1 MVSNVFTYYNTERRD
16 SQQHERCECILNKPM
31 NTNTPQPTTI
41 DYSDENQKTIVKE
54 EEKPTTLTPTSTP
67 TPTTTIP
74 IIMSNSKPINIS
86 TSITNKSHQQQIQH
100 HRSSHHHRSNNNKQG
115 AKEVA
120 GSPSISTKTS
130 ESNTDLVAATNSS
143 ESSSLNSPVHL
154 LSPPTSTASKSRLNS
169 TSMNSYSSTTNSNST
184 ILNTTAT
191 CCSSVPTVG
200 SYESYT
206 TIYKRLMRS
215 LSNSLISGENN
226 PEDAETQQDQQNK
239 QQQPSFKRSQF
250 SSSRENVPECNYATI
265 SPPICQKCVCFNS
278 SLFFILIT

>member
-16 SQQHERCECILNKPM
+16 SQQHDRCECILNKPV

-86 TSITNKSHQQQIQH
+86 TSITNKSQQQTQH
-100 HRSSHHHRSNNNKQG
+100 HRSNHHHRSNTKQ
-115 AKEVA
+115 AKEAA

-184 ILNTTAT
+184 ILNTTAN

-226 PEDAETQQDQQNK
+226 PPEDAEQQEHQK
-239 QQQPSFKRSQF
+239 LQQPSFKRSQF

-265 SPPICQKCVCFNS
+265 SPPICQKCVCFNFNS
-278 SLFFILIT
+278 SLFLI

>member
-1 MVSNVFTYYNTERRD
+1 MLKSKRNSNKAMVSNVFTYYNTERRD
-16 SQQHERCECILNKPM
+16 SQQHDRCECILNKPM

-54 EEKPTTLTPTSTP
+54 EEKPTPTS

-86 TSITNKSHQQQIQH
+86 TSITNKSQQTQ
-100 HRSSHHHRSNNNKQG
+100 HRSTHHHRSNKQ

-226 PEDAETQQDQQNK
+226 PEDAAEQQEHQK

-265 SPPICQKCVCFNS
+265 SPPICQKCVCFNFNS
-278 SLFFILIT
+278 SLFYLIT